1 MNNTNEDIQIYGKLV
16 NVSTEG
22 IVTDATSVWSERCNK
37 NIEKVIEEVNIR
49 NDQITETLRNIAV
62 TGGASVASAVTYD
75 NTTSQLISVNIQGA
89 IDELQQSKIDKL
101 SIVQKSGDAED
112 KVMSQKVVSNKLSD
126 LKNMFVV
133 LGEDEYDSIKKDESK
148 IYFVYE
154 EEQE

>member
-1 MNNTNEDIQIYGKLV
+1 M
-16 NVSTEG
+16 STEG

-89 IDELQQSKIDKL
+89 IDELQ
-101 SIVQKSGDAED
+101 
-112 KVMSQKVVSNKLSD
+112 
-126 LKNMFVV
+126 
-133 LGEDEYDSIKKDESK
+133 
-148 IYFVYE
+148 
-154 EEQE
+154 